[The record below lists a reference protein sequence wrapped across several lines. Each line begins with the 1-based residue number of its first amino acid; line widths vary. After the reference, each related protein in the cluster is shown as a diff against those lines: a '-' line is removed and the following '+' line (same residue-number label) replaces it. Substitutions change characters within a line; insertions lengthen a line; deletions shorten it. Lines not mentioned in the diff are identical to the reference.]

1 MPRVRFVPLGKEQ
14 EIRAGATIL
23 AAANRVEVPVGQSCG
38 GEGSCGF
45 CKVTVLE
52 GLDNLAPAGALELR
66 LIEEKKFE
74 PNERAA
80 CLARVMGDITITTT
94 YWGYE

>member
-23 AAANRVEVPVGQSCG
+23 AAANRVDVPVGQSCS

-45 CKVTVLE
+45 CRVTVLE
-52 GLDNLAPAGALELR
+52 GMEHLAPAGALEQR
-66 LIEEKKFE
+66 LIKEKEFTA
-74 PNERAA
+74 NERAA

-94 YWGYE
+94 YWGHE